1 MIDGISEKK
10 VNSQNVPTA
19 EIRNRDQLNTDK
31 KIKSEEKIVNSE
43 DQKKQD
49 HIDTEVAME
58 RVVSAAKFFNRKIH
72 LEVEE
77 DLNMMIVKVI
87 DSETDEIIR
96 QIPAEEL
103 IELSKNADD
112 LKGLLIN
119 KEG

>member
-1 MIDGISEKK
+1 MINGIFNKK

-19 EIRNRDQLNTDK
+19 EIRNRDHLNNDK
-31 KIKSEEKIVNSE
+31 TVKAEEKIVNSE
-43 DQKKQD
+43 DQKKHE
-49 HIDTEVAME
+49 HIDTEQAME
-58 RVVSAAKFFNRKIH
+58 RVISAAKFFNRKIH
-72 LEVEE
+72 LEVEK

-87 DSETDEIIR
+87 DGETDEVIR

-103 IELSKNADD
+103 VELSKNADD